1 MGNFFYDDSDHNT
14 IPTMFISA
22 MKIKRSTYF
31 GLGMI
36 SLTLAAFLAGCQDSE
51 PKLTNPSPSASVVSP
66 NPNTTPGVA
75 IPSSPSGSSIPAV
88 VTPSSAQEAP
98 ATISQIQKKPV
109 WLKRLNTTAEISA
122 TEGMGLFIGEQI
134 RTVGEALAEIELK
147 NGLAFRIGGNSV
159 LTLQPDN
166 SLNLSKGEMITWVQ
180 PGKQV
185 PAKVVTPGAIAGIR
199 GTTIYVNIPDAP
211 NSEIEYFTWEGTMSL
226 KLPNQSEEML
236 LKAGEIVKVKPGE
249 TDINKMRKRVRQLTQ
264 KEWETRRQKS
274 PLINNFLS
282 PLPTLKK
289 IDQVA
294 PKSPNKTTSESK
306 TTQPAAPA
314 KVNNN
319 SDTPVLKLSQ
329 PTAPSK
335 VNNNSETPTPNS
347 PSNSKLGVEQ
357 TPKPEPKKISW
368 TPSLKVETI
377 NQTLKATPTT
387 NPKATT
393 NTPSSR
399 QVEKNEDNKYSE

>member
-1 MGNFFYDDSDHNT
+1 MGNFPYDDSDHNT
-14 IPTMFISA
+14 IPTMFTSA
-22 MKIKRSTYF
+22 MKIKRSTYCC
-31 GLGMI
+31 LGMI
-36 SLTLAAFLAGCQDSE
+36 SLTLAGFLSGCQDSE

-66 NPNTTPGVA
+66 SPNTTPGVA
-75 IPSSPSGSSIPAV
+75 IPSSPSGSSIPDV

-122 TEGMGLFIGEQI
+122 TEGMELFIGEQI

-249 TDINKMRKRVRQLTQ
+249 TDINKMRKRVRHLTQ
-264 KEWETRRQKS
+264 KEWKTRRHKS
-274 PLINNFLS
+274 PLINNFVN

-294 PKSPNKTTSESK
+294 PKETKKSTL
-306 TTQPAAPA
+306 APKPSNLPTPQ
-314 KVNNN
+314 KVNNITA
-319 SDTPVLKLSQ
+319 SPTPKTPATSQ
-329 PTAPSK
+329 VEVSL
-335 VNNNSETPTPNS
+335 TPTPKQQAAS
-347 PSNSKLGVEQ
+347 QDQPVPRQILQ
-357 TPKPEPKKISW
+357 TPYPKF
-368 TPSLKVETI
+368 P
-377 NQTLKATPTT
+377 NPTPTFKT
-387 NPKATT
+387 TPQANPKETASSP
-393 NTPSSR
+393 NTR
-399 QVEKNEDNKYSE
+399 QVEKKKNDKNDKVSE

>member
-1 MGNFFYDDSDHNT
+1 MGNFPYDDSDHNT
-14 IPTMFISA
+14 IPTMFTSA
-22 MKIKRSTYF
+22 MKIKRSTYCC
-31 GLGMI
+31 LGMI
-36 SLTLAAFLAGCQDSE
+36 SLTLAGFLSGCQDSE

-66 NPNTTPGVA
+66 SPNTTPGVA
-75 IPSSPSGSSIPAV
+75 IPSSPSGSSIPDV

-122 TEGMGLFIGEQI
+122 TEGMELFIGEQI

-199 GTTIYVNIPDAP
+199 GTTIYINIPDAP

-249 TDINKMRKRVRQLTQ
+249 TDINQMRKRVRQLTQ
-264 KEWETRRQKS
+264 KEWETRRHKS
-274 PLINNFLS
+274 PLINNFVN

-294 PKSPNKTTSESK
+294 PKETKKSTLAPKQSK
-306 TTQPAAPA
+306 LTAPQ
-314 KVNNN
+314 KVNNITA
-319 SDTPVLKLSQ
+319 SPTPKT
-329 PTAPSK
+329 PATPK
-335 VNNNSETPTPNS
+335 VEVSLTPTPKQPPTPQVEVSLS
-347 PSNSKLGVEQ
+347 PTPKQQAASQEQPVPRQILQ
-357 TPKPEPKKISW
+357 TPYPKF
-368 TPSLKVETI
+368 P
-377 NQTLKATPTT
+377 NPTPTFKT
-387 NPKATT
+387 TPQANPKETT
-393 NTPSSR
+393 SSPNYR
-399 QVEKNEDNKYSE
+399 